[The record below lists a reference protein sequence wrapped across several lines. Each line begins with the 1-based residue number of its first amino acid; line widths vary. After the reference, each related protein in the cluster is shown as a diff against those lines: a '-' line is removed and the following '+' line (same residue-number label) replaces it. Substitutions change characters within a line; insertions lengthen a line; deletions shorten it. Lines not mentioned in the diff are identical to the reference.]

1 MLIAGLLMAPQALA
15 RDATQDMLYR
25 MVYASWRK
33 LRVSV
38 IQIAI
43 LFQMEDAQNA
53 LLAFISMQQKFALKL
68 TIHANHSVLQT
79 GDAWSV
85 TQVTN

>member
-1 MLIAGLLMAPQALA
+1 MLIAGLSMVLQALA
-15 RDATQDMLYR
+15 RDVTQDMLYR

-43 LFQMEDAQNA
+43 PFQTENVQNV
-53 LLAFISMQQKFALKL
+53 LLVFISMQQEFALKL

-79 GDAWSV
+79 EDAWSV
-85 TQVTN
+85 TQVIN